1 MHSRLHSQI
10 IGKRQEQNLII
21 EKANTVK
28 YNSHRNMLE
37 DEFLVFLSLKSMK
50 ISSAKISE
58 QSANLTMA
66 FRTNYHAYV

>member
-1 MHSRLHSQI
+1 LHSRLHSQI

-37 DEFLVFLSLKSMK
+37 DELLFPIIKIYE
-50 ISSAKISE
+50 ISSGKISE
-58 QSANLTMA
+58 QCANLTMA

>member
-1 MHSRLHSQI
+1 LHSRLHSQI

-37 DEFLVFLSLKSMK
+37 DELLFPIIKIYE

-58 QSANLTMA
+58 QCANLTMA